1 MANRITADVEGALRQ
16 GLAIGVGVLA
26 IAALS
31 IIAAAVAA
39 VGAVSLLIASAWM
52 LGRRRLR
59 PARPATRMLDA
70 HKTPDG
76 WIVETFRP

>member
-1 MANRITADVEGALRQ
+1 MANRITAEFEGALRQ

-31 IIAAAVAA
+31 IIAAAVVA

-52 LGRRRLR
+52 LGRRRAR
-59 PARPATRMLDA
+59 TAPASTRMLDA
-70 HKTPDG
+70 RKTPDG
-76 WIVETFRP
+76 WVVETFRP